1 MNQRFTT
8 GMRVIAY
15 RHRQEPASR
24 TVVRVTKTTVV
35 LDNGE
40 VYNQSGQLRGARNP
54 FYGEHIEPFTDE
66 AWSHIA
72 AMRAERFLRARAHAR
87 KAAILNFVQF
97 NMTDDEVEALYDNL
111 RNQGMPEVKP

>member
-1 MNQRFTT
+1 VNARFTE

-40 VYNQSGQLRGARNP
+40 TYNQSGSLRGGNSI
-54 FYGEHIEPFTDE
+54 YGEHIEPFTDE
-66 AWSHIA
+66 AWNHIA
-72 AMRAERFLRARAHAR
+72 AMRTERLRRVRAQAR

-97 NMTDDEVEALYDNL
+97 DMTDDEVEELYDKL
-111 RNQGMPEVKP
+111 RNKGMPEVKS